1 MDNNLQIEKLRDYY
15 EFSLQMW
22 KLFYDLY
29 GCKNIIVIRYLK
41 QDGILPSIYKDIQG
55 NYENDQNKSSQHSLL
70 SLSTDGRK
78 RRIPR
83 VSDST

>member
-1 MDNNLQIEKLRDYY
+1 
-15 EFSLQMW
+15 MW
-22 KLFYDLY
+22 KLFFDMY
-29 GCKNIIVIRYLK
+29 GCKNIIIIRYLK

-55 NYENDQNKSSQHSLL
+55 NYGNEQNKSSQQSLL

-83 VSDST
+83 NSDST